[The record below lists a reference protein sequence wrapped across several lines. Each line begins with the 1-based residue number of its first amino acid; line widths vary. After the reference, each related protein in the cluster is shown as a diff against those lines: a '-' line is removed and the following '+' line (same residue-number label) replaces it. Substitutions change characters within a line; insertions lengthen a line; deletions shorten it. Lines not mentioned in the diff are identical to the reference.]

1 MQCWVSAV
9 GAVGPGLEQWAQL
22 AQVLCGE
29 AAYAPGETRLPKLD
43 MLPPVERRRTGLPV
57 KLALAA
63 GAQAL
68 AAASVAADRVASVFT
83 SSGGDGEVL
92 HDICAMLAAGDH
104 QISPTKFHNSV
115 HNAPSGY
122 WSIATQ
128 SRRAS
133 TSLCGYDWSFAAG
146 LLEAVAQTVLDH
158 ERVLLVSYDAPYPEP
173 LSTTRPIDGALGIAL
188 LLARERGP
196 GTLGRLALT
205 VSPSAQCPPTRLA
218 DPGLE
223 ALRIGNPTG
232 RSLPLLR
239 ALALGSPGTVQL
251 DYLPGGSVSAAVSPA

>member
-9 GAVGPGLEQWAQL
+9 GAIGPGVAEWARL
-22 AQVLCGE
+22 ARVLRGD
-29 AAYAPGETRLPKLD
+29 APFAPGSTALPKLEI
-43 MLPPVERRRTGLPV
+43 LPPVERRRTGLPV

-63 GAQAL
+63 GLQAL
-68 AAASVAADRVASVFT
+68 AAAGVGADRVATVFT

-92 HDICAMLAAGDH
+92 HDICTMLASGDH

-128 SRRAS
+128 SRQPS

-146 LLEAVAQTVLDH
+146 LVEAATQAAVDYEQ
-158 ERVLLVSYDAPYPEP
+158 VLLVSYDEPYPAPLSATRAIEGALGVALLLTRERPTESLGRLSLALEMQQAPEP
-173 LSTTRPIDGALGIAL
+173 LPDAAL
-188 LLARERGP
+188 ER
-196 GTLGRLALT
+196 
-205 VSPSAQCPPTRLA
+205 
-218 DPGLE
+218 
-223 ALRIGNPTG
+223 LRAGNPTG

-239 ALALGSPGTVQL
+239 VLALGSAQTVPI
-251 DYLPGGSVSAAVSPA
+251 DYLGGSLCVAVSPA